1 MMSVEVSKHINTPD
15 YSKILKMDSYE
26 LFREDIKK
34 AVDEFKKID
43 KKEVIRIVSHLDAD
57 GISAA
62 SLMIKCLNN
71 DSRKY
76 SISIIQQIKKE
87 VLGQL
92 AREPYNYFIFT
103 DLGSGALTEIENLFK
118 GKKVFV
124 LDHHEPEK
132 LNVESNNIFFVN
144 PHKFGINGSVEV
156 SGAGVVYLFASCLDK
171 KMDEFAHVAII
182 GAIGDMQE
190 HNGFEKL
197 NNEILKTAI
206 DKGKIKV
213 IRGLRMFGAQTK
225 PLHKVLE
232 YCTDPFIP
240 GVSGSESGAIQFL
253 QHIGINPKN
262 DNGWKKVI
270 HLTEEEMKNIV
281 TGVILTRLNE
291 KNPEDVLG
299 NVYLLREEDH
309 ESPTKDAKEFATL
322 LNACGRLDKAS
333 LGIGACL
340 GDEKIKK
347 RAISL
352 LADYKRE
359 IINSLEWYDKN
370 KASDFVTKGHGYII
384 INAQDKI
391 RPSIIGT
398 LASIVSKSNG
408 IKEKFVMSMAQIAD
422 GTTKVSLRMSGN
434 DESIDLKQIIVKI
447 TEGIPNCEA
456 GGHAKAAGALIPTN
470 SEEEFIKKAKVILEK
485 NVMEEIV

>member
-1 MMSVEVSKHINTPD
+1 
-15 YSKILKMDSYE
+15 MDPYE
-26 LFREDIKK
+26 LFKEDIKK
-34 AVDEFKKID
+34 VVEEFKKIP
-43 KKEVIRIVSHLDAD
+43 KNEVIRVVSHLDAD

-76 SISIIQQIKKE
+76 SISIVQQIKKE
-87 VLGQL
+87 VLEQL

-103 DLGSGALTEIENLFK
+103 DLGSGALMEIESLFK
-118 GKKVFV
+118 GKKVFI

-132 LNVESNNIFFVN
+132 LKVESDNVFFVN
-144 PHKFGINGSVEV
+144 PHKFGINGGIEV
-156 SGAGVVYLFASCLDK
+156 AGAGVVYLFASSLDK
-171 KMDEFAHVAII
+171 KMEEFAHVAII

-190 HNGFEKL
+190 HNGFEKI
-197 NNEILKTAI
+197 NNDILKTAVG
-206 DKGKIKV
+206 KGKIKV

-225 PLHKVLE
+225 PLHKILE
-232 YCTDPFIP
+232 YSTDPFIP
-240 GVSGSESGAIQFL
+240 GVTGSESGSIQFL
-253 QHIGINPKN
+253 HQLGINPKKGS
-262 DNGWKKVI
+262 GWKKVM
-270 HLTEEEMKNIV
+270 HLTEEEMKNLV
-281 TGVILTRLNE
+281 TGVILTRLGE

-340 GDEKIKK
+340 GDDKIKK

-352 LADYKRE
+352 MADYKRE
-359 IINSLEWYDKN
+359 IIKSLEWYDQN
-370 KASDFVTKGHGYII
+370 KASDFVANGNGYIL

-408 IKEKFVMSMAQIAD
+408 IKEKFVMSMSQIAD

-434 DESIDLKQIIVKI
+434 DESIDLKQIIIKI
-447 TEGIPNCEA
+447 IENIPNCEA
-456 GGHAKAAGALIPTN
+456 GGHANAAGALIPTN
-470 SEEEFIKKAKVILEK
+470 LEEEFIKKAKVILEK
-485 NVMEEIV
+485 NAMEEIV